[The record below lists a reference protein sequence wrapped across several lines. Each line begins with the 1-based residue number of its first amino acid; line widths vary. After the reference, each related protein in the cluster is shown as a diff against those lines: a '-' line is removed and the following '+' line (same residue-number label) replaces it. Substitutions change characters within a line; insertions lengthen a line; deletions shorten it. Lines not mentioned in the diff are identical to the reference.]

1 MIKPIKMAGETITHA
16 QTVLIRLIDEDGREG
31 WGEASAAPLMTGETL
46 GSIAASTEYLTSK
59 LLGKEIA
66 NPDAIQSLQDQ
77 VLYSNASAKSCYET
91 ALMDLFAQ
99 RQGVPLYQLLAG
111 DQVVD
116 SNGRLEM
123 LHMLASGNLEGE
135 LEEANQLRQLGYR
148 QWKIKVGTG
157 NLANDVL
164 RVRELSKTLR
174 GDVVSADANQG
185 LTIEE
190 ALAIAYAGVESDLSF
205 FEQPYPSSMIDAAST
220 LHHETR
226 LPLCAD
232 ESIQSLEDIIELHE
246 KGAAQGVSLKL
257 IKLGGTQAMVRA
269 GRECLR
275 RGMNINLACKVAETS
290 ISAAATAHVG
300 FALGEIAWGYSMS
313 NRYLAKDICENPL
326 TPIGGAI
333 LIEQLS
339 KSGLGYAPEAKHLAE
354 FASKTL
360 PVREFNI

>member
-1 MIKPIKMAGETITHA
+1 MQIRSAQLYPLELPMIKPIKMAGETITHA

-66 NPDAIQSLQDQ
+66 NPDAIQFLQDQ

-148 QWKIKVGTG
+148 QW
-157 NLANDVL
+157 
-164 RVRELSKTLR
+164 
-174 GDVVSADANQG
+174 
-185 LTIEE
+185 
-190 ALAIAYAGVESDLSF
+190 
-205 FEQPYPSSMIDAAST
+205 
-220 LHHETR
+220 
-226 LPLCAD
+226 
-232 ESIQSLEDIIELHE
+232 
-246 KGAAQGVSLKL
+246 
-257 IKLGGTQAMVRA
+257 
-269 GRECLR
+269 
-275 RGMNINLACKVAETS
+275 
-290 ISAAATAHVG
+290 
-300 FALGEIAWGYSMS
+300 
-313 NRYLAKDICENPL
+313 
-326 TPIGGAI
+326 
-333 LIEQLS
+333 
-339 KSGLGYAPEAKHLAE
+339 
-354 FASKTL
+354 
-360 PVREFNI
+360 